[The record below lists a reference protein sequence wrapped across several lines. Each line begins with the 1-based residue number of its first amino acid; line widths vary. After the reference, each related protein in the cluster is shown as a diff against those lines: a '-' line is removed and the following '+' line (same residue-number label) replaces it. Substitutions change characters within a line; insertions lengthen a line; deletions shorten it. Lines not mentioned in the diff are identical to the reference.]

1 MNVDAEDRRLLR
13 VLQREGR
20 IAMVELARRAN
31 MSETTCLRRV
41 RSLEA
46 AGIITGYR
54 AEIARESTGL
64 DVTAFIQVSLDQRIE
79 AASDVFKKSIRDE
92 PWVLE
97 CYSVAGSYDHLLKVV
112 ATDNQALASFVLKRL
127 ATYESVRDFQT
138 VFVLDTVKQE
148 TALPLEERR
157 DPVTSGASGGR

>member
-1 MNVDAEDRRLLR
+1 MLDREDRRLLTI
-13 VLQREGR
+13 LQVEGR
-20 IAMVELARRAN
+20 ISMVELARRAN

-46 AGIITGYR
+46 AGVITGYG
-54 AEIARESTGL
+54 AEISRAATEFAVS
-64 DVTAFIQVSLDQRIE
+64 AFIQVSLDQRIE
-79 AASDVFKKSIRDE
+79 AASDVFKTAIELE

-112 ATDNQALASFVLKRL
+112 APDNQALAQFVLKRL

-138 VFVLDTVKQE
+138 VFVLVTVKE
-148 TALPLEERR
+148 ERALPL
-157 DPVTSGASGGR
+157 SGTGR

>member
-1 MNVDAEDRRLLR
+1 MRLSAEDRRLLS
-13 VLQREGR
+13 VLQSEGR

-54 AEIARESTGL
+54 AEVAREATGF
-64 DVTAFIQVSLDQRIE
+64 DVTAFVQVSLDQRIE
-79 AASDVFKKSIRDE
+79 AASDVFKKAIERE

-97 CYSVAGSYDHLLKVV
+97 CYSVAGTYDHLLKVL
-112 ATDNQALASFVLKRL
+112 APDNQALANFVLKRL

-148 TALPLEERR
+148 AALPLSMDRF
-157 DPVTSGASGGR
+157 